1 MTRSPR
7 NRDASPPAP
16 GKTRGGGEGRYRRR
30 RGGETS
36 ATTRANQAR
45 TAAYRVVRAVLR
57 GDDLPRALAGL
68 RDPLADDRDRALV
81 TELAVGTFRWLA
93 ALDHVVGRAADRPVA
108 RIDDDVLTVLRLGAY
123 QLLHLDRV
131 PPAAAVDESVRLA
144 RRIGKSSAAGF
155 VNAVLRRIA
164 ATRESPG
171 LPPPPGE
178 TGSREA
184 RLAYL
189 SVTGSHPRWLVER
202 WLDRHGLPAVADWV
216 RFNNAAPPLT
226 LRANRLRTTRDE
238 LAGRLAEHGVRTEPT
253 RFARDGLTV
262 VAGNPYRTPVAGRG
276 HFLAQDEASQLVA
289 ELVGGRPGERVLDA
303 CAAPGGK
310 TTAIAGAMGR
320 PGLLVA
326 GDLRPARLRVLR
338 ETLAGLGAAA
348 AVVRLDMRRGAP
360 FGPVFDRVL
369 VDAPC
374 SGLGVLRRDP
384 EIRWRR
390 GPGDLPRFAGEQRS
404 MVGHAAGAVRP
415 GGLLVYATCSSEP
428 DENEEVVA
436 AFLDAHP
443 DFEAVSPNGTGP
455 VSPGLRAALDDRG
468 RLSTTPFDHGLDAFF
483 AIVLRRRG
491 RPARKRRPPGDAG
504 RFAAKRRSPGRPGA
518 PRSDANPAG
527 RSAGDAR
534 DRDGRW
540 NL

>member
-1 MTRSPR
+1 M
-7 NRDASPPAP
+7 
-16 GKTRGGGEGRYRRR
+16 
-30 RGGETS
+30 
-36 ATTRANQAR
+36 TRANQAR
-45 TAAYRVVRAVLR
+45 TAAYRVVRAVLG

-81 TELAVGTFRWLA
+81 TELSVGTFRWLG

-164 ATRESPG
+164 ATREEPG

-178 TGSREA
+178 AGSREA

-216 RFNNAAPPLT
+216 RFNKRRAPPDPARQPPSHHAGGA
-226 LRANRLRTTRDE
+226 RAAARGARRADR
-238 LAGRLAEHGVRTEPT
+238 ADPVRARRAHRRGREPLSDP
-253 RFARDGLTV
+253 RRGPGALPR
-262 VAGNPYRTPVAGRG
+262 PGRG
-276 HFLAQDEASQLVA
+276 QSARGRA
-289 ELVGGRPGERVLDA
+289 GGRPPRRARAGRVRR
-303 CAAPGGK
+303 PGGK
-310 TTAIAGAMGR
+310 ITAIAGAMGR
-320 PGLLVA
+320 AGLLVA
-326 GDLRPARLRVLR
+326 GDLRPARLRLLR
-338 ETLAGLGAAA
+338 GTLAGMGADA

-390 GPGDLPRFAGEQRS
+390 RPGDLPRFAAEQLS

-415 GGLLVYATCSSEP
+415 GGVLVYATCSSEP
-428 DENEEVVA
+428 DENEEVAA

-443 DFEAVSPNGTGP
+443 EFEAVSPDRTGP
-455 VSPGLRAALDDRG
+455 VTPGLQAALDDRG
-468 RLSTTPFDHGLDAFF
+468 RLSTTPFVHGLDAFF

-491 RPARKRRPPGDAG
+491 RPATERRLPGDTGRPRESAPLHGTDSRRVHAPVGGPDGRLRAG
-504 RFAAKRRSPGRPGA
+504 GAEDGDGRARRSAVPGTPGTPGATRTPRGEGPGR
-518 PRSDANPAG
+518 AG
-527 RSAGDAR
+527 P
-534 DRDGRW
+534 
-540 NL
+540 